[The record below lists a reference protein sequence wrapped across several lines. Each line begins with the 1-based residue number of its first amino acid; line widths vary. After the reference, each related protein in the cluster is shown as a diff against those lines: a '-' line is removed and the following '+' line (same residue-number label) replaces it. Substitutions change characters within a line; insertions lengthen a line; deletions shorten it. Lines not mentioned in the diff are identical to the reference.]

1 MEGDLGDVETG
12 MFAETG
18 ALLRLFSFLREAR
31 FSGRITRSAGINPR
45 AERVF
50 HLPAGR

>member
-1 MEGDLGDVETG
+1 MEGDVGDAETG
-12 MFAETG
+12 MFAEAG
-18 ALLRLFSFLREAR
+18 PLLRLFLFWREAR
-31 FSGRITRSAGINPR
+31 FSGRISRSAGIEPR